1 MTLREAST
9 IAREMWGVTA
19 FAVVSDRYPF
29 YMVGSFPT
37 STRAGFDGVGRNFDE
52 AFANMG
58 IF

>member
-1 MTLREAST
+1 
-9 IAREMWGVTA
+9 MWGVTA